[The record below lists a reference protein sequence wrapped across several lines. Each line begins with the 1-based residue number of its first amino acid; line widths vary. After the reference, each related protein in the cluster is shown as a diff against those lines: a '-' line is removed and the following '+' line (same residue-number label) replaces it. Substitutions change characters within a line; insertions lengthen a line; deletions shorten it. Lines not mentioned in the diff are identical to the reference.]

1 MVKRLL
7 PVLLLVLGMLPLA
20 SLPAGADA
28 VPSGSL
34 ATGQSLYVAVD
45 PVRVLDTRS
54 GLGAA
59 AGAVGTG
66 GVRDLQVVDGLRVP
80 AGATAVVLNVTATAA
95 TAATTDVRVYP
106 TPTADEAP
114 PTVSSLNLGAGTT
127 VANLVTVAVGAG
139 GRVRL
144 RNALGST
151 HLVADL
157 AGYYSGSGDG
167 SSLVARSPQRILDTR
182 AAGGPLRQGE
192 VRRLQV
198 VGRAGVPAGTPAV
211 VLNVTGVGATART
224 DVRVWPTRA
233 GGPPVVSNLNPA
245 PGRPTA
251 ASVVVPVGA
260 DGSISLRNHAGQ
272 VDLVVDLLA
281 TFVPGAAASVFAP
294 VEPVRLLDTRAAG
307 VPLGQGGV
315 RDLVVAGAGPV
326 PAPGTAVVLNVTAV
340 APTAPSTDVRV
351 YPTRADGQVP
361 GTSNLNAG
369 RGQTVANAVLA
380 TVGRDGRIRL
390 RNALGA
396 VHLVVDLA
404 GWYGPS
410 GEGWDVSWPQC
421 TAAGSTASRLP
432 VGGAFAVVGL
442 TRGRPLTSNECF
454 AAQWAWAEGLP
465 GEPAVYLNVN
475 APGARPTPD
484 GQRWAALCGTAQAT
498 STCGRAYGVE
508 LARYALDRMP
518 RVSRHGG
525 RPMVWMDV
533 EGPYANGPFWQT
545 GYAGAVAVNRAV
557 LQGAVDTLRAA
568 GHRVGVYTDR
578 GSSAANDWRD
588 IMGDYRL
595 TQTQNWVFRAPTADA
610 HALCAPVH
618 SATGGPVVMVQVQPE
633 QSGEAYDVNHL
644 C

>member
-1 MVKRLL
+1 VKRLL

-20 SLPAGADA
+20 AAPAVAAA
-28 VPSGSL
+28 VPNGSL
-34 ATGQSLYVAVD
+34 ARGQSLYVPAD
-45 PVRVLDTRS
+45 PVRLLDTRT

-59 AGAVGTG
+59 AGAVGPAE
-66 GVRDLQVVDGLRVP
+66 VRDLQVVDGVRVP
-80 AGATAVVLNVTATAA
+80 ADATAVVLNVTATAA
-95 TAATTDVRVYP
+95 TAASTDVRVYP
-106 TPTADEAP
+106 TPATDEAP
-114 PTVSSLNLGAGTT
+114 PTVSSLNLSAGTT
-127 VANLVTVAVGAG
+127 VANLVTVELGAG

-151 HLVADL
+151 HLIADL
-157 AGYYSGSGDG
+157 AGYYTGSGSG
-167 SSLVARSPQRILDTR
+167 SSLVAGSPNRILDTR
-182 AAGGPLRQGE
+182 AAGGPLRAGE

-198 VGRAGVPAGTPAV
+198 VGTAGVPTGTTAV
-211 VLNVTGVGATART
+211 VLNVTAAGATART
-224 DVRVWPTRA
+224 DVRVWPSN
-233 GGPPVVSNLNPA
+233 GGAPPVVSNLNPA

-251 ASVVVPVGA
+251 ASVVVPVGP
-260 DGSISLRNHAGQ
+260 DGSISLRNHAGR
-272 VDLVVDLLA
+272 VDLVVDLLGRF
-281 TFVPGAAASVFAP
+281 TPGAAASVFSP
-294 VEPVRLLDTRAAG
+294 VDPVRLLDTRAAG

-340 APTAPSTDVRV
+340 GPTAASTDLRV
-351 YPTRADGQVP
+351 YPTLADGRVP
-361 GTSNLNAG
+361 GTSNLNVG

-380 TVGRDGRIRL
+380 TVGRDGRVRL

-396 VHLVVDLA
+396 VHVVVDLA

-442 TRGRPLTSNECF
+442 TRGRPFTANECF
-454 AAQWAWAEGLP
+454 AAQWAWAQSLP
-465 GEPAVYLNVN
+465 GEPSVYLNVN

-484 GQRWAALCGTAQAT
+484 GQRWAALCGPGQAT
-498 STCGRAYGVE
+498 SACGRAYGVE

-518 RVSRHGG
+518 VVSRHGG

-545 GYAGAVAVNRAV
+545 GYAGAVAVNRSV
-557 LQGAVDTLRAA
+557 LDGAVDTLRAA
-568 GHRVGVYTDR
+568 GSRVGIYTDR

-610 HALCAPVH
+610 HALCGPVH

>member
-1 MVKRLL
+1 MKRLL
-7 PVLLLVLGMLPLA
+7 PVLLLVVGLLPLTTSA
-20 SLPAGADA
+20 AAADA
-28 VPSGSL
+28 VPNGAL
-34 ATGQSLYVAVD
+34 ARGQSLFV
-45 PVRVLDTRS
+45 PVGPDRLLDTRS
-54 GLGAA
+54 GLGGA
-59 AGAVGTG
+59 AGAVGAG
-66 GVRDLQVVDGLRVP
+66 GVRDLQVVDGVRVP
-80 AGATAVVLNVTATAA
+80 ADATAVVLNVTATAA
-95 TAATTDVRVYP
+95 TAASTDVRVYP
-106 TPTADEAP
+106 TPSSDEAP
-114 PTVSSLNLGAGTT
+114 PTVSSLNLGAGDT
-127 VANLVTVAVGAG
+127 VANLVTVKVGAG

-144 RNALGST
+144 RNALGAT
-151 HLVADL
+151 HLIADL
-157 AGYYSGSGDG
+157 AGYATGSGSG
-167 SSLVARSPQRILDTR
+167 SSLVAGSPNRILDTR
-182 AAGGPLRQGE
+182 SNGGPLRAGE

-198 VGRAGVPAGTPAV
+198 VGTAGVPAGTTAV

-224 DVRVWPTRA
+224 DVRVWPTSA
-233 GGPPVVSNLNPA
+233 GAPPVVSNLNPA
-245 PGRPTA
+245 PGRTTA

-260 DGSISLRNHAGQ
+260 DGSISLRNHAGR
-272 VDLVVDLLA
+272 VDLVVDLLGRY
-281 TFVPGAAASVFAP
+281 TPGASSSVFSP

-307 VPLGQGGV
+307 VPLGPGGV

-340 APTAPSTDVRV
+340 GATAASTDVRV
-351 YPTRADGQVP
+351 YPTLADGRVP
-361 GTSNLNAG
+361 GTSNLNATRG
-369 RGQTVANAVLA
+369 RTVANAVLA

-410 GEGWDVSWPQC
+410 GEGWDISWPQC

-454 AAQWAWAEGLP
+454 AAQWAWAETLP

-475 APGARPTPD
+475 APGARTTPD
-484 GQRWAALCGTAQAT
+484 GQRWAVLCGAGEAT
-498 STCGRAYGVE
+498 SACGRAYGVE
-508 LARYALDRMP
+508 LARYALERMP
-518 RVSRHGG
+518 LVSRHGG

-557 LQGAVDTLRAA
+557 LEGAVDTLRAA
-568 GHRVGVYTDR
+568 GHRVGIYTDR
-578 GSSAANDWRD
+578 GSSSANDWRD

-618 SATGGPVVMVQVQPE
+618 SATGGPVVMVQVQPD
-633 QSGEAYDVNHL
+633 QSGEPFDVNHL

>member
-1 MVKRLL
+1 MKRLL
-7 PVLLLVLGMLPLA
+7 PVLLLVAGLLPLA
-20 SLPAGADA
+20 GTPAVADA

-34 ATGQSLYVAVD
+34 ARGQSLYVPVD
-45 PVRVLDTRS
+45 PVRLLDTRS

-59 AGAVGTG
+59 AGPVGAAD
-66 GVRDLQVVDGLRVP
+66 VRDLQVVDGVRVP
-80 AGATAVVLNVTATAA
+80 ADATAVVLNVTATAA
-95 TAATTDVRVYP
+95 TARSTDVRVYP
-106 TPTADEAP
+106 TPAADDAP
-114 PTVSSLNLGAGTT
+114 PTVSTLNLGAGET

-157 AGYYSGSGDG
+157 AGYSTGSGTG
-167 SSLVARSPQRILDTR
+167 SSLVTGSPDRILDTR
-182 AAGGPLRQGE
+182 RTGGPLRAGE

-198 VGRAGVPAGTPAV
+198 VGTAGVPAGTTAV
-211 VLNVTGVGATART
+211 VLNVTGAGATART

-233 GGPPVVSNLNPA
+233 GAPPVVSNLNPS
-245 PGRPTA
+245 PGRTTA

-260 DGSISLRNHAGQ
+260 DGSVSLRNNSGR
-272 VDLVVDLLA
+272 VDLVVDLLGRY
-281 TFVPGAAASVFAP
+281 TPGAASSVFSP
-294 VEPVRLLDTRAAG
+294 VAPVRLLDTRATGAA
-307 VPLGQGGV
+307 LGAGGV

-340 APTAPSTDVRV
+340 GATAASTDVRV
-351 YPTRADGQVP
+351 YPTLADGRVP
-361 GTSNLNAG
+361 GTSNLNAT

-390 RNALGA
+390 RNAAGA

-410 GEGWDVSWPQC
+410 GEGWDISWPQC
-421 TAAGSTASRLP
+421 TTAGSTESRLP

-454 AAQWAWAEGLP
+454 AAQWAWAQALP

-484 GQRWAALCGTAQAT
+484 GQRWAALCGTGEAT
-498 STCGRAYGVE
+498 SACGRAYGVE
-508 LARYALDRMP
+508 LARYALARMP
-518 RVSRHGG
+518 LVSRHGG

-533 EGPYANGPFWQT
+533 EGPYTNGPFWQT

-557 LQGAVDTLRAA
+557 LSGAVDTLRAA

-578 GSSAANDWRD
+578 GSSSANDWRD

-595 TQTQNWVFRAPTADA
+595 TQTQNWVFRAPTGDA
-610 HALCAPVH
+610 HALCGPEH

>member
-1 MVKRLL
+1 MKRLL
-7 PVLLLVLGMLPLA
+7 PVLLLLLGLLPLA
-20 SLPAGADA
+20 TAPASAAA
-28 VPSGSL
+28 VPDGSL
-34 ATGQSLYVAVD
+34 ARGQSLYVPVD
-45 PVRVLDTRS
+45 PVRLLDTRS

-59 AGAVGTG
+59 KGAVGAA
-66 GVRDLQVVDGLRVP
+66 GVRDLQVVDGVRVP

-95 TAATTDVRVYP
+95 TAATTDVRAYP
-106 TPTADEAP
+106 TPTGVDVP
-114 PTVSSLNLGAGTT
+114 PTVSSLNLSAGAT
-127 VANLVTVAVGAG
+127 VANLVTVRVGAG

-144 RNALGST
+144 RNALGAT

-157 AGYYSGSGDG
+157 AGYYTGSGSG
-167 SSLVARSPQRILDTR
+167 SSLVPGTPTRLLDTR
-182 AAGGPLRQGE
+182 SAGGPLRAGE

-198 VGRAGVPAGTPAV
+198 VGAAGVPAGTTAV

-224 DVRVWPTRA
+224 DVRVYPTRA
-233 GGPPVVSNLNPA
+233 GAAPVVSNLNPA
-245 PGRPTA
+245 PGRTTA

-260 DGSISLRNHAGQ
+260 DGSVTLRNAAGR
-272 VDLVVDLLA
+272 VDLVVDLLGRYA
-281 TFVPGAAASVFAP
+281 PGAAASVFSP
-294 VEPVRLLDTRAAG
+294 VQPVRLLDTRGAG
-307 VPLGQGGV
+307 VPLGPGGV

-340 APTAPSTDVRV
+340 GPTAASTDVRV
-351 YPTRADGQVP
+351 YPTLADGGVP
-361 GTSNLNAG
+361 GTSNLNAR

-380 TVGRDGRIRL
+380 TVGRDGRVRL
-390 RNALGA
+390 RNAAGA

-410 GEGWDVSWPQC
+410 GEGWDISWPQC

-454 AAQWAWAEGLP
+454 AAQWAWAQRLP

-475 APGARPTPD
+475 APGARTTPD
-484 GQRWAALCGTAQAT
+484 GQRWAALCGPGQAT
-498 STCGRAYGVE
+498 SACGRAYGVE
-508 LARYALDRMP
+508 LARYALARMP
-518 RVSRHGG
+518 LVSRHGG

-533 EGPYANGPFWQT
+533 EGPYANGPFWQG

-557 LQGAVDTLRAA
+557 LGGAVDTLRAA
-568 GHRVGVYTDR
+568 GHRVGIYTDR
-578 GSSAANDWRD
+578 GSSSANDWRD

-610 HALCAPVH
+610 HALCAPAH

-633 QSGEAYDVNHL
+633 QSGEAYDVDHL